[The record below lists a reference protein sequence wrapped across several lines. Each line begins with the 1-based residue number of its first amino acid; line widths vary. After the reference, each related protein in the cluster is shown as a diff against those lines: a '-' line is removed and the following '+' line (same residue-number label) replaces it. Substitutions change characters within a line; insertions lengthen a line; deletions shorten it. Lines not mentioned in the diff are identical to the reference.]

1 MALVSPLV
9 RLYICA
15 LSLTAAVTLASAV
28 MAEETPVV
36 PIVSAPAPAQAGGMP
51 APRASHGHSYPAP
64 TALSNE
70 LERLAFE
77 GWNRLAGT
85 HSSLA
90 RLPKDAPAP
99 DIDRVDANK
108 FALLREFG
116 LSAISQKS
124 FQRGQRHIY
133 VDLFEFENSDGAYAT
148 YCLLRRG
155 ATTVVKRGDAT
166 SEDDDSISFVQGKTF
181 VSIYGTSTEDD
192 ESKDVI
198 RLIATKLSKA
208 IPEHGAPPVILTTMP
223 QLELLHG
230 SEKLVMGPL
239 SARRFFPAPYL
250 SALDYKNCKVA
261 SVADYQITLPAKERV
276 KLIFFDYGS
285 NVQAAQASYQSYL
298 NELCQSRGEDP
309 AQLFGRPSNQFRN
322 GTTYTNIALKGP
334 HVVLVSG
341 ARKKYS
347 ADLLLR
353 QIR

>member
-9 RLYICA
+9 RLYVGASSLAIA
-15 LSLTAAVTLASAV
+15 LTVILSVV
-28 MAEETPVV
+28 PVV
-36 PIVSAPAPAQAGGMP
+36 QAEQAVSSAPALVPAFVP
-51 APRASHGHSYPAP
+51 VRRPP
-64 TALSNE
+64 TALGATLQKLS
-70 LERLAFE
+70 FP
-77 GWNRLAGT
+77 GWNGVSSSDFFIDPAAPMPDLA
-85 HSSLA
+85 H
-90 RLPKDAPAP
+90 
-99 DIDRVDANK
+99 VDVTKTAI
-108 FALLREFG
+108 LREFG

-124 FQRGQRHIY
+124 FQRGQRYIY
-133 VDLFEFENSDGAYAT
+133 VDLFEFENSDGAYAA

-198 RLIATKLSKA
+198 RLIAGELSKA
-208 IPEHGAPPVILTTMP
+208 IPEHGTPPAILTTMP

-239 SARRFFPAPYL
+239 SARRFFPAPFL

-276 KLIFFDYGS
+276 KLMFFDYGV
-285 NVQAAQASYQSYL
+285 NAQAAQASYQSYL

-309 AQLFGRPSNQFRN
+309 AQLYGRPSNQFRN
-322 GTTYTNIALKGP
+322 GATYTNIALKGP

-353 QIR
+353 QLR